1 MERHSTQAAALG
13 PVVAFTLDAFTLQT
27 GQLGRFLNL
36 LTYSEYEMSVG
47 IKD

>member
-1 MERHSTQAAALG
+1 MERNSMQAAALG
-13 PVVAFTLDAFTLQT
+13 PVAFTFDAFTLQT
-27 GQLGRFLNL
+27 GQLGRIHNL

>member
-1 MERHSTQAAALG
+1 MERNSTQAAALG
-13 PVVAFTLDAFTLQT
+13 PVAYTFDAFTLQT
-27 GQLGRFLNL
+27 GQPGWLHNF